1 MSFFIPLH
9 VTCFSTIDPFL
20 PVEEQERP
28 LMEGSQDKNVATEC
42 QKRILRLHVDA
53 RERLQLA
60 TVLWE

>member
-1 MSFFIPLH
+1 
-9 VTCFSTIDPFL
+9 
-20 PVEEQERP
+20 VEEQERP